1 MATSTEHRMISKHTP
16 VPFLLEAFPVPPS
29 HIPVSPVSP
38 VSTNPPP
45 SLPPTA
51 PLPPL
56 PGPSDTVLFVRRNS
70 SIRSISSSSSDPHS
84 PIRTRTRNGSLS
96 SLRSFHSATRKPS
109 YDLTHTISEEGPYN
123 IPDALKP
130 AFIIPSPPDRP
141 GSTSPD
147 VPAIIQATPR
157 PRSRPR
163 SRPNKSRSRANSLN
177 GYRSSGS
184 SKHLPNPHE
193 FEVEVE
199 DQDAPDSDSS
209 IDLHTPLPHLML
221 RHGLLSP
228 HSKLLPSSPPA
239 PNRLSIASNLSQAS
253 LKSNFSNQ
261 SDASLLTNSSTGS
274 KHPKDSRDTPGRRVR
289 HRDGRLLRGGI
300 GLTTDWR
307 SQLDL
312 PLPSRFYPLHVRFS
326 VLCRF
331 HCAKNGGLRGDTAPS
346 KIKGINIA
354 ARPRAEFS
362 EDEDAP
368 SPLTRRLSALN
379 LSRRSSATSISTSQS
394 YSSLRSPHPLSRS
407 ISHSILREEE
417 NEEEVDEFGRVVRGA
432 DSARTD
438 DGRVI
443 LDGQFSKSLPP
454 RTKPLTCRPKSR
466 PHKPKDGETRVPVPV
481 PIPLENEM
489 DGVTP
494 TRADFRNSAGSSSS
508 GLGTGAGGGT
518 GNGSS
523 TTSTSSLSL
532 PFPATP
538 QSPVAFSETS
548 PNPLLGM
555 THTHKHSLSQSSTL
569 SSCNIDKSLPPL
581 PLTPKK
587 CPPSLS
593 RLRTYSNTSSVGS
606 VELSGGGLRIIGEAG
621 TGTPRPS
628 LSSMPRSSLGGVPR
642 PSLGG
647 MPRSSLGGVPRP
659 SLGGVPRSSLG
670 GVPRPSLGGVPRPS
684 LSSPR
689 PSISPHPSA
698 FNTSLS
704 TPNPS
709 LSSLAGQS
717 GDGRGVSS
725 VAFVSASTGDSS
737 FSNPGDSVF
746 TNPRDISSITIPS
759 ASSPRESGSQS
770 PLPRTLKLLQP
781 GEQPQR
787 PGAVLTYNRNVH
799 DQLKRAQS
807 QPQPQ
812 SPLTQ
817 SHTPILPLSPVMRT
831 LVKPNSS
838 GSVFQM
844 GAMVIGGN
852 VEVMGNHQY
861 QDWFLWCT
869 GGRVHL
875 IRLWGIFCYPAGIA
889 AFDARSPRGD
899 TLLDES
905 TTRRTDH
912 ILLDEPPP
920 REASTTSTYTFQL
933 LQIHISDG
941 WDLSSIS
948 FFGT

>member
-56 PGPSDTVLFVRRNS
+56 PGP
-70 SIRSISSSSSDPHS
+70 IR
-84 PIRTRTRNGSLS
+84 
-96 SLRSFHSATRKPS
+96 
-109 YDLTHTISEEGPYN
+109 YQEGPYN

-141 GSTSPD
+141 GSISPD

-300 GLTTDWR
+300 GLTT
-307 SQLDL
+307 
-312 PLPSRFYPLHVRFS
+312 
-326 VLCRF
+326 
-331 HCAKNGGLRGDTAPS
+331 GLGWSD
-346 KIKGINIA
+346 
-354 ARPRAEFS
+354 S

-432 DSARTD
+432 NSARTD

-466 PHKPKDGETRVPVPV
+466 PHKPKGETRVPV

-548 PNPLLGM
+548 PNPLSGM
-555 THTHKHSLSQSSTL
+555 THSHKHSLSQSSTL

-628 LSSMPRSSLGGVPR
+628 LGSMPRSSLGGVPR

-709 LSSLAGQS
+709 LSILAGQS

-812 SPLTQ
+812 PQSPLTQ

-838 GSVFQM
+838 GSVE
-844 GAMVIGGN
+844 VVGG
-852 VEVMGNHQY
+852 
-861 QDWFLWCT
+861 FWCL
-869 GGRVHL
+869 RL
-875 IRLWGIFCYPAGIA
+875 SQRLWGTFCYPAGIA
-889 AFDARSPRGD
+889 ASDARSPRGD
-899 TLLDES
+899 TPLDES

-912 ILLDEPPP
+912 ILLNEPPP

-941 WDLSSIS
+941 WDLDLSNI
-948 FFGT
+948 FFFVGPDALFLL